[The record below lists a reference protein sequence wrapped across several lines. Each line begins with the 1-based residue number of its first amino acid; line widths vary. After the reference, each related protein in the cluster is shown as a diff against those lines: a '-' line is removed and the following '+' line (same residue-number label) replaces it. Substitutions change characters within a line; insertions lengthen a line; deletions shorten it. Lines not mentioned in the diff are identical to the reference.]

1 VFGSLEDAMSK
12 KVMVIDLTGSAP
24 VAAVPVAELVV
35 ELVKNGLYELARLVA
50 DKANAAL
57 VAA

>member
-1 VFGSLEDAMSK
+1 MSNK
-12 KVMVIDLTGSAP
+12 KVMVVDLTGP
-24 VAAVPVAELVV
+24 VPMAVVPVAELVV

-50 DKANAAL
+50 DKAKLAA

>member
-1 VFGSLEDAMSK
+1 MSK

-50 DKANAAL
+50 DKANAAP